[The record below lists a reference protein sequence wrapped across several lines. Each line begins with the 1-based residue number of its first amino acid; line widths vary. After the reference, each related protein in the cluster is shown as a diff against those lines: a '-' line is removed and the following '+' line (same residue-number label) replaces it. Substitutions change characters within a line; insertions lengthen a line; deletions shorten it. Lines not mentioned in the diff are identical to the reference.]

1 MHSLT
6 EEFSTEFGQVRLV
19 LEMPYYCFYLQ
30 TYEEDRRNYSELQIR
45 CQRLA
50 LELADTKQLIQQ
62 GDYRQENYGKVKR

>member
-1 MHSLT
+1 ML
-6 EEFSTEFGQVRLV
+6 
-19 LEMPYYCFYLQ
+19 YYCFDLQ

-62 GDYRQENYGKVKR
+62 GDYRKENYDKVKR